1 MFDISLPDRSNS
13 PLYLQLYTYFRAQ
26 IRSGKL
32 PQGTR
37 LPSVRSLCLQLNIS
51 KITIETAYQMLLADG
66 YVASKPRSGY
76 YACLPDLETAQA
88 IPSAIPRKTVPSDRS
103 SISVD
108 FHPAT
113 IDSDAFPIQSWKSAI
128 GEVFARHN
136 DTLHR
141 YGDPRGEYEFRTVL
155 AQYLEHSRGVVCSP
169 EQIVVGT
176 GVNHG
181 IQLLARLFDS
191 RSKIAFEDPGY
202 APVRATFAANGFDI
216 VPISIEDE
224 GIRMAELERSDA
236 RMAYLTPSHQ
246 FPTGGTLPL
255 SSRQRLLQWAYG
267 RNAYLI
273 EDDYDGEFRYADR
286 PIPSLQ
292 GLDRQG
298 AVIYIGTFSKVFTS
312 AIRMNY
318 MVLPAALARKLNEV
332 EYALNPPS
340 RIDQLAMKVFIEKG
354 FWYRHIRRMRNLYRK
369 KRLLFV
375 KLIQEYLG
383 DSVQIR
389 GQNAGLHLEITVK
402 CVCSKKQLIDLAAAE
417 GVRVYGMEQMRMRRK
432 PEDERKIYLGYGGVK
447 IADMERGIRL
457 LKQAWTDVLK

>member
-1 MFDISLPDRSNS
+1 MFDISLPDSPHT
-13 PLYLQLYTYFRAQ
+13 PLYLQLYMYFRNQ
-26 IRSGKL
+26 IRSGRL
-32 PQGTR
+32 THGTR

-66 YVASKPRSGY
+66 YVTSIPRSGY
-76 YACLPDLETAQA
+76 YAYLPGLETAQSF
-88 IPSAIPRKTVPSDRS
+88 PSAEQSEDVLPDRH
-103 SISVD
+103 IHVD

-113 IDSDAFPIQSWKSAI
+113 VDSDAFPVQSWKSSI
-128 GEVFARHN
+128 SEVFAQHN

-141 YGDPRGEYEFRTVL
+141 YGDPRGEYEFRAVL

-169 EQIVVGT
+169 EQIVVCT
-176 GVNHG
+176 GINPS
-181 IQLLARLFDS
+181 IQLLARLFDE

-202 APVRATFAANGFDI
+202 APVRATFSANGFDI

-224 GIRMAELERSDA
+224 GIRMAELERTDA
-236 RMAYLTPSHQ
+236 RMAYVTPSHQ

-255 SSRQRLLQWAYG
+255 SARQLLLQWAYQ
-267 RNAYLI
+267 RSAYII
-273 EDDYDGEFRYADR
+273 EDDYDGEFRYSDR

-292 GLDRQG
+292 GLDRHG

-318 MVLPAALARKLNEV
+318 IVLPIELARKLNTV

-340 RIDQLAMKVFIEKG
+340 RIDQLAMKVFIERG

-375 KLIQEYLG
+375 QLLQEYLG

-402 CVCSKKQLIDLAAAE
+402 SSCSKEQLIGSAAAK
-417 GVRVYGMEQMRMRRK
+417 GVRVYGMEQMWMRGS
-432 PEDERKIYLGYGGVK
+432 PGEERKIYLGYGGVK
-447 IADMERGIRL
+447 LADMERGIRL
-457 LKQAWTDVLK
+457 LKQAWADVLG